1 MWQGNFWAFSYM
13 ISSKWKLGPWPY
25 TRLFQEENP
34 LHTHWLPGWK
44 LNPCFQSPKA
54 GAWLLGQVTSI
65 YRGDSSTAF
74 SCLPGVSFLL
84 STVYLSLDVRVE
96 ERVLSVFS
104 LPIKEEYSSSAL
116 LKAACG
122 DHFLDFSVKSF
133 DILSWH
139 HFGFLIESKDFS
151 EFFKHT
157 AFGGNL
163 GILGLYTCLSH
174 ECLSWL

>member
-1 MWQGNFWAFSYM
+1 VTGKF
-13 ISSKWKLGPWPY
+13 LG
-25 TRLFQEENP
+25 LFI
-34 LHTHWLPGWK
+34 HDFIK
-44 LNPCFQSPKA
+44 
-54 GAWLLGQVTSI
+54 I
-65 YRGDSSTAF
+65 
-74 SCLPGVSFLL
+74 PGVSFLL

-174 ECLSWL
+174 ECLS